1 MRKERRMR
9 RKLFLCA
16 VILAG
21 AVFLVSGFFP
31 DLWVPEQAVADG
43 SPAYHEGIVL
53 SVKDKDDHYMLEL
66 RDPGGFKV
74 RVNIYDEV
82 KDTWDLIGKRIRYR
96 SKLTYGDPARNPHC
110 FDYRKYL
117 RSSDVFLTGT
127 IRSYKI
133 LSDKKILSLKYA
145 SALTRIR
152 EAFERRLPE
161 SSRGMITGMLFGDT
175 GEIEDEVYEDFR
187 RNGTAH
193 ILAVSGLHIGLLYSV
208 YEKLTGGKT
217 STAGL
222 VILAFL
228 MYTYGTLTMWR
239 PSVIRAEMMIG
250 MKSLAKA
257 YELRYDS
264 LTAMS
269 AAAILLIVNNPYV
282 VYGIGFQM
290 SFLAIISINII
301 TSRLPEKVP
310 KSLSQAI
317 SVNLSMILYQAYVFN
332 YISPLA
338 VLINLPVLYLAGI
351 AIPAAFAAFGT
362 YAVTFALGRGLMI
375 PVLYIPA
382 SSVTDMMVWLNSLLT
397 FGGRSSLD
405 VTSPPAFVPAL
416 AIGLLLFLCSEYS
429 GILKIRGLLNKTL
442 LILLMIAV
450 SSCVTWVMLYEPI
463 SHDEIVFVDVGQGA
477 CTHIRAGKTNVLIDG
492 GGKHDRNQG
501 EKLLKPYLLK
511 NGVKRVDLSL
521 ATHEDID
528 HIKGLEEL
536 AECFRANEPVTGC
549 TAGKRYELSEDVYI
563 ETLWPLE
570 TGGAPQENENSSVFM
585 INYRGIRIMV
595 TGDLDTEGE
604 KKMTEYY
611 TSAGKQD
618 KLKADVLN
626 VGHHGSLT
634 STSEELLDVVRPS
647 IAVVQVGRNNYGHPK
662 KEVLDRLKEHK
673 IAVFRNDENGAIGL
687 DISDKNGKAVLRA
700 VHLMMDSGC

>member
-1 MRKERRMR
+1 MR

-16 VILAG
+16 VILTG

-31 DLWVPEQAVADG
+31 DLWVPEQAVADS

-53 SVKDKDDHYMLEL
+53 SVRDKDDHYMLEL

-110 FDYRKYL
+110 FDYRNYL

-145 SALTRIR
+145 SVLTRIR

-187 RNGTAH
+187 KNGTAH

-222 VILAFL
+222 VILALL

-269 AAAILLIVNNPYV
+269 AAAVLLIINNPYV

-301 TSRLPEKVP
+301 TARLPEKVP

-351 AIPAAFAAFGT
+351 AIPAAFAAFGA

-375 PVLYIPA
+375 PVFYIPA

-416 AIGLLLFLCSEYS
+416 SIGLLLFLCSEYS
-429 GILKIRGLLNKTL
+429 GILKIRGLANKSL
-442 LILLMIAV
+442 LILLIIAV

-536 AECFRANEPVTGC
+536 AECFRANKPVTGC
-549 TAGKRYELSEDVYI
+549 TAGKRYELSEDVHI

-585 INYRGIRIMV
+585 INYSGIRIMV

-604 KKMTEYY
+604 KKMIEYY
-611 TSAGKQD
+611 KSSGKPD

-634 STSEELLDVVRPS
+634 STSEELLDAVRPS
-647 IAVVQVGRNNYGHPK
+647 IAVIQVGRNNYGHPK